1 MKQEFEIKNRHFEG
15 PLHLLMELIEKQ
27 KMDVTKLSLVE
38 VADEY
43 LEYVE
48 SKEHVDLANLSE
60 FLLIAS
66 QMILLKSK
74 ALLPLFE
81 FTKEEEEE
89 IENLE
94 ERLREY
100 QHFKKTAISI
110 GSMLNSEKVSFS
122 KDEEKAQRMS
132 FVCEKVA
139 PRDIHKIFVS
149 TLQNIPTN
157 EELKKQIIEE
167 VVSIE
172 EKILQL
178 KDSLEARM
186 EVAFHE
192 MIEESSNKIDVIVTF
207 LAMLEMVKQKLVMV
221 KQGEV
226 FGEIMINKN
235 NISKNQ

>member
-1 MKQEFEIKNRHFEG
+1 MKQEFELKNRHFEG

-27 KMDVTKLSLVE
+27 KMDITKLSLVE

-100 QHFKKTAISI
+100 QRFKKAANSV
-110 GSMLNSEKVSFS
+110 GAMLSKKDVSFS
-122 KDEEKAQRMS
+122 KSEEKVQRVS
-132 FVCEKVA
+132 FVCERVA
-139 PRDIHKIFVS
+139 PGDLHKIFTS

-186 EVAFHE
+186 KIAFHE
-192 MIEESSNKIDVIVTF
+192 MIEESTNKIDVIVTF

-221 KQGEV
+221 KQREI
-226 FGEIMINKN
+226 FGEIVINKN
-235 NISKNQ
+235 NIK